1 MEEWLFTDGWAG
13 GQGQTSSQMDWIAE
27 MNEEWLIRDGWAG
40 GQRQASR
47 QMDWITEMNGKMA
60 ITDWVGWKAETSGQ
74 T

>member
-1 MEEWLFTDGWAG
+1 MG
-13 GQGQTSSQMDWIAE
+13 GLEDRDKQADRWIGSLRR
-27 MNEEWLIRDGWAG
+27 MEEWLIRDGWAG
-40 GQRQASR
+40 GQRQTSR